1 MSSINKSA
9 DTDRNNQ
16 KEKEN
21 MSSVVNDEMV
31 SGFFNKELIR
41 NKAPTISE
49 FDRVKKTNY
58 PFYEMVKECVDDD
71 GFYDGS
77 DEELCPIQFDLS
89 DFQHPD
95 TEVEL
100 LLQVWHGYVPS
111 ITCYLDKGFI
121 YFVKAYGLVYEIF
134 INENMGLGSMCP
146 IGTEEEVE

>member
-1 MSSINKSA
+1 MSSSNENA

-21 MSSVVNDEMV
+21 MPVVINNEMV
-31 SGFFNKELIR
+31 SNL
-41 NKAPTISE
+41 S
-49 FDRVKKTNY
+49 
-58 PFYEMVKECVDDD
+58 FYEMVKECVDDD

-134 INENMGLGSMCP
+134 INENMGLGSICP

>member
-1 MSSINKSA
+1 MSSTNKNT

-21 MSSVVNDEMV
+21 MSSVANNEMV
-31 SGFFNKELIR
+31 SNL
-41 NKAPTISE
+41 S
-49 FDRVKKTNY
+49 
-58 PFYEMVKECVDDD
+58 FYEMVKECVDDD

-77 DEELCPIQFDLS
+77 EEELCPIQFDLS